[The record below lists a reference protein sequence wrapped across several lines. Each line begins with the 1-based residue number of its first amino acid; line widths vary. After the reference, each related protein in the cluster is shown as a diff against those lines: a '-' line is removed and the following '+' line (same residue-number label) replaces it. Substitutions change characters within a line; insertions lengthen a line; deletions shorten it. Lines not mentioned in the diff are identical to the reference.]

1 MNKKQKSKV
10 FKFRKIRLSKKSQ
23 AYNILEYYLVRIPFI
38 LVLVALFVY
47 MASSIESNAL
57 KSHDVRKEIIQNRIF
72 YSPNSI
78 TYFDEDS
85 GRIYPHIIDMERFN
99 EIQLDQAFF
108 TKENKVLTG
117 KIDLTNIDLNITNT
131 SYINRDQYERWKHYT
146 KFSQFDNFIEK
157 KVVLILHEGIIYRGA
172 IKLNFVIPNE

>member
-1 MNKKQKSKV
+1 
-10 FKFRKIRLSKKSQ
+10 
-23 AYNILEYYLVRIPFI
+23 
-38 LVLVALFVY
+38 
-47 MASSIESNAL
+47 
-57 KSHDVRKEIIQNRIF
+57 
-72 YSPNSI
+72 
-78 TYFDEDS
+78 
-85 GRIYPHIIDMERFN
+85 MERFN